1 LGSALF
7 ASERGNV
14 DWDGAM
20 VLSTI
25 PSSARRVPLVVHN
38 GFMDLSFLMSH
49 LHGEIPSD
57 YSDMKVLLRSQFPII
72 FDTKTM
78 SIESPYGLNLKA
90 DATSSS
96 LQNAFDALVSEK
108 GEDGEAFIN
117 LLRFCRKDAES
128 DQNQH
133 EAAYDAYLTGGVF
146 AAMLHRAS
154 LRDSKTNWIEVI
166 CDPSSTCAR
175 SQLKRNVLHQMSMFN
190 CDLESPDPYLDPMKH
205 GVAVESTF
213 RVEGIDKSTGTR
225 DIVRNLLGMS
235 DAQGRVVNYEII
247 WVDDATFMV
256 AACVKDI
263 DPFLDIGPILREHG
277 EIVYGR
283 LKSVFRRQKILP
295 LLTYFTQQ
303 QQSGG
308 SWIGGVLAALGF
320 GKKRSFDGMESPKN
334 GRKQVRRC

>member
-25 PSSARRVPLVVHN
+25 PSSARKVPLVVHN
-38 GFMDLSFLMSH
+38 GLLDLLFLMSH
-49 LHGEIPSD
+49 FHGEIPSD
-57 YSDMKVLLRSQFPII
+57 YSDMKVLLRSQFPNI
-72 FDTKTM
+72 FDTKTI
-78 SIESPYGLNLKA
+78 SIESPYGLHLKA
-90 DATSSS
+90 DAASSS

-108 GEDGEAFIN
+108 GEDGEAFIS
-117 LLRFCRKDAES
+117 LLRFCEKDAES

-146 AAMLHRAS
+146 AAVLHKAS

-166 CDPSSTCAR
+166 SDPSSTCAR
-175 SQLKRNVLHQMSMFN
+175 SQLKRNLLHQMSIFN
-190 CDLESPDPYLDPMKH
+190 CDLESGDPYLDPMKH

-213 RVEGIDKSTGTR
+213 RVEGIDKTT
-225 DIVRNLLGMS
+225 DNQEIERNLLGMS

-256 AACVKDI
+256 TAYVKDI

-283 LKSVFRRQKILP
+283 LKSTFRQQKVSP
-295 LLTYFTQQ
+295 LLTYYSQQ

-308 SWIGGVLAALGF
+308 SWMDGILAVLGLQ
-320 GKKRSFDGMESPKN
+320 RSDPKPTM
-334 GRKQVRRC
+334 QARRS